1 MARKFEFDKSIISDM
16 KNAAGG
22 SYADYIKMLPIEQL
36 HDNANNFYD
45 VSELEILADDIDRQ
59 GLKTPLYVVPAEDGY
74 TIISGHRRKAAVQ
87 LLIDAGK
94 YTSGKLPCYIGK
106 EKSNVEMTL
115 DLIML
120 NATARIISDAD
131 MMKQYQEL
139 ESCYKQ
145 LEADGKKIGGRMRE
159 KIAAAMQVSPAQVG
173 KIENIN
179 NNAIPEIK
187 EAVEDGKMS
196 ISTANEAARLAPEEQ
211 QDLIEKK
218 KPEEITHK
226 EVKERQKSAAKPKEP
241 PENEKEPIEIDP
253 DQVYL
258 DSYNDDTY
266 DDVEET
272 EEDENIEPE
281 FEDNEQQMSEN
292 AEQFK
297 NLALQMSENA
307 ERFKNLALLPEGY
320 FNDIVDSGMCNSII
334 TGYMLLAF
342 DELCEIMSLKKISD
356 DTLEKIINDI
366 FDCTNASAARKR
378 FNKN

>member
-59 GLKTPLYVVPAEDGY
+59 GLKTPLYVVPTAEDGY

-226 EVKERQKSAAKPKEP
+226 EVKERQKSAAKHKEP

-292 AEQFK
+292 AE
-297 NLALQMSENA
+297 
-307 ERFKNLALLPEGY
+307 RFKNLALLPDGY

-366 FDCTNASAARKR
+366 FDWKNASAARKR
-378 FNKN
+378 FNKK